1 MALAGRR
8 QQQQSAPSVDMV
20 AGQRRHRPDYRITLF
35 MGLLMLIGVIV
46 MYAIG
51 PARAN
56 LLNLLHSTDFYT
68 GNYFVIKQLASL
80 GIAAVAF
87 ALMAT
92 IPFATLQK
100 YSWRLVQIGFA
111 LCALLFVAGN
121 LLHIDQIATNTLGAY
136 RWFNLGPLGSLQ
148 PAEALKFALLI
159 YMSGF
164 LGKRY
169 QEGKINNLQETV
181 YPMSL
186 IAGVSLF
193 VVIVLQKDMGTGIA
207 MGSMIVAMFVVST
220 MKWRL
225 LARIGLA
232 CVALGIIA
240 IISAPHRMERIATF
254 FSGDS
259 AATDSAQADDN
270 NYQIKNAMIALGSG
284 GMFGRGIGRSIQ
296 ATGYLPE
303 ATNDSIFAILG
314 EIFGFVGTTII
325 LGLFAALLTRLLRI
339 TDHLADMP
347 MRLAVAGVFG
357 WLAAHVMM
365 NVASMIGLMPLTGI
379 TLPLLSFGGT
389 SMVFITGALGL
400 AFQLSRYTIHKAVT
414 IKGDTSDEDTRSRRR
429 VGRTRYAGPGRHQS
443 A

>member
-1 MALAGRR
+1 MALLR
-8 QQQQSAPSVDMV
+8 QNRQSHVDIV

-35 MGLLMLIGVIV
+35 MGILMLIGVIV

-56 LLNLLHSTDFYT
+56 LLNSLHDTTFYT
-68 GNYFVIKQLASL
+68 GNYFVIKQLSAL
-80 GIAAVAF
+80 VIAGVAF
-87 ALMAT
+87 VFMAN

-111 LCALLFVAGN
+111 LCILLFIAGN
-121 LLHIDQIATNTLGAY
+121 ILHIDKIAANTLGAY
-136 RWFNLGPLGSLQ
+136 RWFNLGPFGSLQ

-159 YMSGF
+159 YMAGF
-164 LGKRY
+164 LGRRY
-169 QEGKINNLQETV
+169 NEGKINDLKETL
-181 YPMSL
+181 YPMAA
-186 IAGVSLF
+186 IAGLALF
-193 VVIVLQKDMGTGIA
+193 VVIVLEKDMGTGIA
-207 MGSMIVAMFVVST
+207 MVSMIAAMFVVST
-220 MKWRL
+220 MKWKML
-225 LARIGLA
+225 LRIGLI
-232 CVALGIIA
+232 CIALGIVA
-240 IISAPHRMERIATF
+240 ILSAPHRMERIATF
-254 FSGDS
+254 FSGDH
-259 AATDSAQADDN
+259 AATDSAQADDK

-284 GMFGRGIGRSIQ
+284 GMFGRGIGHSIQ

-303 ATNDSIFAILG
+303 AINDSIFAILG

-325 LGLFAALLTRLLRI
+325 IGIFGALLVRLLRI

-365 NVASMIGLMPLTGI
+365 NVASMIGLVPLTGI

-389 SMVFITGALGL
+389 SMVFMTGALGL
-400 AFQLSRYTIHKAVT
+400 AFQLSRYTTHQAITVQEA
-414 IKGDTSDEDTRSRRR
+414 GYEDTHSRRGIR
-429 VGRTRYAGPGRHQS
+429 RTRYAGRRRNQS

>member
-1 MALAGRR
+1 M
-8 QQQQSAPSVDMV
+8 
-20 AGQRRHRPDYRITLF
+20 
-35 MGLLMLIGVIV
+35 
-46 MYAIG
+46 
-51 PARAN
+51 
-56 LLNLLHSTDFYT
+56 
-68 GNYFVIKQLASL
+68 
-80 GIAAVAF
+80 IA
-87 ALMAT
+87 
-92 IPFATLQK
+92 
-100 YSWRLVQIGFA
+100 
-111 LCALLFVAGN
+111 
-121 LLHIDQIATNTLGAY
+121 
-136 RWFNLGPLGSLQ
+136 
-148 PAEALKFALLI
+148 
-159 YMSGF
+159 
-164 LGKRY
+164 
-169 QEGKINNLQETV
+169 
-181 YPMSL
+181 
-186 IAGVSLF
+186 
-193 VVIVLQKDMGTGIA
+193 
-207 MGSMIVAMFVVST
+207 AMFVVST

-414 IKGDTSDEDTRSRRR
+414 IKGDSSDEDTRSRRR
-429 VGRTRYAGPGRHQS
+429 VGRTRYAGPRRHQS

>member
-1 MALAGRR
+1 MAFPGRR
-8 QQQQSAPSVDMV
+8 EHQSARAVDVV

-56 LLNLLHSTDFYT
+56 LLNSLNGTSFYT
-68 GNYFVIKQLASL
+68 GNYFVIKQLSAL
-80 GIAAVAF
+80 AIAAVAF
-87 ALMAT
+87 VLMAT

-100 YSWRLVQIGFA
+100 YGWRLVQIGFA

-121 LLHIDQIATNTLGAY
+121 LLHIDKIATNTLGAY

-164 LGKRY
+164 LGRRY
-169 QEGKINNLQETV
+169 QEGKINSLRETV
-181 YPMSL
+181 YPM
-186 IAGVSLF
+186 AAVAAVALF

-207 MGSMIVAMFVVST
+207 MGSMIAAMFIVST

-225 LARIGLA
+225 LGRIGLA

-259 AATDSAQADDN
+259 AATDSAQSTDN

-314 EIFGFVGTTII
+314 EIFGFIGTTLI
-325 LGLFAALLTRLLRI
+325 LGLFAALLVRLLRL

-347 MRLAVAGVFG
+347 MRLAMAGVFG

-365 NVASMIGLMPLTGI
+365 NVASMIGMMPLTGI

-400 AFQLSRYTIHKAVT
+400 AFQLSRYTVHKAVV
-414 IKGDTSDEDTRSRRR
+414 IKGDSSDEDTRSRRGI
-429 VGRTRYAGPGRHQS
+429 GRTRYAGARRHQS